1 MATFRPEPRPTLSPT
16 VRPRSTPTDCPAD
29 IIFVLDGSGSI
40 GTTNFNLMKSFLSQL
55 VDRLDIDRGNTRV
68 GVVTFSSGVRSRFN
82 LGTHSSVAAVKA
94 AISSITF
101 SNGGTNTAAALAHVR
116 TSMLTS
122 SAGDRSNVPNVV
134 VVLTDGRSNNAAA
147 TRVSVNIL

>member
-1 MATFRPEPRPTLSPT
+1 MPTLSPT

-29 IIFVLDGSGSI
+29 IIFVLDESGSI

-55 VDRLDIDRGNTRV
+55 VDRLDIDTRV